1 MGFPKNDRM
10 LLSIINKAI
19 DAIDDGKMEAL
30 ILDATT
36 RIDRKPTLSMIVD
49 VYDKKTF
56 GIISLIIVILLFS
69 VISSIRLNN
78 KFRIQNK
85 INDMLSQISNE
96 YVYKY
101 FVKSDHL
108 DLSKKYT
115 QLFRTQE
122 QLDKVRSILRDTLLS
137 NNLDGNMPIIKLPVV
152 DGVTRTFKGVSLNI
166 HDKKKKSDLIIGKLI
181 DISEQI
187 AEKKELIMKTK
198 MDGMTSLYNSATVKE
213 LINEGIKDRD
223 KHQIDALIIIDCDK
237 FKYINDTYGHLTGD
251 QVLRNVSM
259 GLRLTFRQNDILG
272 RVGGDEFCVYMRNV
286 SSADLVRSKCQQLN
300 EIIQEINRGFY
311 ISVSSGIAFLREEST
326 YRELFAKADKAL
338 YEAKTKGGGQCVV
351 HSERQRMF
359 HKGNLIWAG
368 ANYEKKR

>member
-1 MGFPKNDRM
+1 MVPKGKELREYRMGFPKNDRM

-108 DLSKKYT
+108 DLSKNSLVSSP
-115 QLFRTQE
+115 LF
-122 QLDKVRSILRDTLLS
+122 KWGSVIISIS
-137 NNLDGNMPIIKLPVV
+137 GAP
-152 DGVTRTFKGVSLNI
+152 
-166 HDKKKKSDLIIGKLI
+166 
-181 DISEQI
+181 
-187 AEKKELIMKTK
+187 
-198 MDGMTSLYNSATVKE
+198 
-213 LINEGIKDRD
+213 
-223 KHQIDALIIIDCDK
+223 
-237 FKYINDTYGHLTGD
+237 
-251 QVLRNVSM
+251 
-259 GLRLTFRQNDILG
+259 LRL
-272 RVGGDEFCVYMRNV
+272 
-286 SSADLVRSKCQQLN
+286 
-300 EIIQEINRGFY
+300 
-311 ISVSSGIAFLREEST
+311 
-326 YRELFAKADKAL
+326 
-338 YEAKTKGGGQCVV
+338 
-351 HSERQRMF
+351 
-359 HKGNLIWAG
+359 
-368 ANYEKKR
+368 